1 MTSDADRSPL
11 DRAIREAYRS
21 RPRGRSPTVHPDE
34 NAWEAFASGTL
45 DEDAR
50 VRLADHVVSCEACRE
65 VYEVVCA
72 LMDGAPAIDPDV
84 PVAAAGLE
92 REVGVWRRHAPALAL
107 AATVTLA
114 VGAAAIH
121 FAAPRQEATE
131 AVTAVVPTIEA
142 PAGPPAPGPTRTPYR
157 LAMVKPDV
165 QLPTDLVVATRGTA
179 ATEAQRFLE
188 RFGEAI
194 APYREG
200 RYEDAVARLASLAT
214 ARGDVAEVWFY
225 LGVSQLFAGR
235 PAEALASFD
244 RPGVAD
250 AVGDDLLWQR
260 AVALERLGR
269 EPEVDALVRAL
280 CERDGPY
287 REQACAAVA
296 EGVRTPSGR

>member
-1 MTSDADRSPL
+1 MTSDPDRSPL
-11 DRAIREAYRS
+11 DRVISEAYRS
-21 RPRGRSPTVHPDE
+21 RPRGRSPTGHPDE

-84 PVAAAGLE
+84 PVAAGLE
-92 REVGVWRRHAPALAL
+92 RQPGVWRRYAPALAL
-107 AATVTLA
+107 AATVILA
-114 VGAAAIH
+114 VGAAAIYL
-121 FAAPRQEATE
+121 ATPRQEATE
-131 AVTAVVPTIEA
+131 GVTAVVPTIEV
-142 PAGPPAPGPTRTPYR
+142 PAGSPAPQPTPYR

-200 RYEDAVARLASLAT
+200 RYKDAVTRLASLAT

-296 EGVRTPSGR
+296 EGARTPSGH